1 MTKNKHL
8 KDYIKPNFQLPE
20 IELTIDLNENRTLI
34 LAKISYILDDN
45 SHELKLDGKNLELID
60 LACDD
65 KKIDAQDFTTDSE
78 SLTIRNLP
86 QQGVLAI
93 NLAINPKVNRALEGL
108 YIANGIYTTQCEA
121 EGFRKICY
129 FADRPDVLSHYRV
142 IIRADASLKNLL
154 SNGNLVSK
162 GELQDGRIYA
172 IWDDPFPK
180 PSYLFA
186 LVAGDLSEH
195 RDEFITKNGRKVQL
209 SIWYESQYQGRTDF
223 AMQCLKSAMKYDE
236 ERFNLQYDGDIF
248 QIVAITD
255 FNMGAMEN
263 KSLNIFNAKYILASP
278 KTSLD
283 QDFFNIDA
291 IIAHEYFHNWTGN
304 RVTVR
309 DWFQLSLKEGL
320 TVFRDQE
327 YSADKYSRV
336 LCRIDN
342 VRNLRTHQFP
352 EDAGGLAH
360 PIRPDSYQAVDNFYT
375 ATIYEKG
382 AEIISMMHRIVGESQ
397 FIKGFSQYIAKNDG
411 KPAIIE
417 DFIDAIFED
426 TNFDKSRILNWYKT
440 AGTPQITIK
449 ERFYSKAQKYQ
460 LIITQYND
468 KDPTNTPAYIPIECG
483 LLDRQGKLIPIQ
495 SQDCHEVREN
505 GCLLILSQN
514 RQEFSFY
521 GIKSKPVL
529 SFNRNF
535 TAPIIVHH
543 QMLPAELSLL
553 SKYDTDE
560 FNRWQASFQCAL
572 LAISHPHQI
581 KRDIYQDLYFEG
593 FAHQLQNVSDI
604 GFLSQSLATPTYLE
618 CGEGMV
624 EIQPHLLYE
633 RRKDFRQKLVAKFHQ
648 EIYQKYQESMQA
660 CLENRDKTN
669 HHALLRV
676 LCGFIGEENFPNN
689 EAILQSH
696 YDNAS
701 DFETKYTA
709 LLACL
714 NLPFGKALRQDFY
727 ESIQN
732 DEILLDKYLA
742 LEGAVQHQD
751 SLQNIK
757 NIFATKVKID
767 KPNQVRAVI
776 NSFAAQNPYYFH
788 QDESYQFISDII
800 LQCDKIN
807 PNIAARFINLF
818 KSYDKFSDK
827 FKHKQRDLLMNI
839 QLTPNISDNLLE
851 MVNRLLKV

>member
-1 MTKNKHL
+1 MTKNKNL
-8 KDYIKPNFQLPE
+8 KDYIKPKFQLPE
-20 IELTIDLNENRTLI
+20 IELSFDLNENRTLVQ
-34 LAKISYILDDN
+34 AKILYILDDN
-45 SHELKLDGKNLELID
+45 CNELKLDGKNLELTE
-60 LACDD
+60 LLCDD
-65 KKIDAQDFTTDSE
+65 KAIGKQNYTIDSE

-86 QQGVLAI
+86 KTGEI
-93 NLAINPKVNRALEGL
+93 TMRIAINPKVNRALEGL
-108 YIANGIYTTQCEA
+108 YIANGIFTTQCEA

-142 IIRADASLKNLL
+142 IIRADKSVKNLL
-154 SNGNLVSK
+154 SNGYLVSK
-162 GELQDGRIYA
+162 GELQDGRIFA

-186 LVAGDLSEH
+186 LVAGDLAEH
-195 RDEFITKNGRKVQL
+195 RDEFMTKSGRKVQL
-209 SIWYESQYQGRTDF
+209 VIWYESQYQGRTDF

-236 ERFNLQYDGDIF
+236 DRFGLQYDGDIF

-283 QDFFNIDA
+283 QDYMNIDS

-397 FIKGFSQYIAKNDG
+397 FIKGFSQYIANNDG

-417 DFIDAIFED
+417 DFIGAIFD
-426 TNFDKSRILNWYKT
+426 GTNYDKSRILNWYKT
-440 AGTPQITIK
+440 AGTPQIMIK
-449 ERFYSKAQKYQ
+449 ERYYSKAKKYQ
-460 LIITQYND
+460 LILTQFND
-468 KDPTNTPAYIPIECG
+468 KDPTNAPAYIPIECG
-483 LLDRQGKLIPIQ
+483 LMDSKGNVIKIQ
-495 SQDCHEVREN
+495 SQDCHEIREN
-505 GCLLILSQN
+505 GCLLILSQT

-521 GIKSKPVL
+521 GVKSKPIL

-535 TAPIIVHH
+535 TAPIIAHH
-543 QMLPAELSLL
+543 QLPPSDLASLL
-553 SKYDTDE
+553 KYDTDE

-572 LAISHPHQI
+572 LAISHPHKI
-581 KRDIYQDLYFEG
+581 KRDIYESLYFEG
-593 FAHQLQNVSDI
+593 FAYQLANVSDI

-633 RRKDFRQKLVAKFHQ
+633 RRKSFRQKLVAKFHEQ
-648 EIYQKYQESMQA
+648 IYQKYQESMQA

-676 LCGFIGEENFPNN
+676 LCGFIGEENFPDN
-689 EAILQSH
+689 EKILKSH
-696 YDNAS
+696 YDNAQ

-714 NLPFGKALRQDFY
+714 NLPIGDELRQDFY
-727 ESIQN
+727 QSIKN
-732 DEILLDKYLA
+732 DEILLDKFLA
-742 LEGAVQHQD
+742 LEGAVQRKD
-751 SLQNIK
+751 SLINIK
-757 NIFATKVKID
+757 NLFATKIKLD
-767 KPNQVRAVI
+767 KPNQVRALI
-776 NSFAAQNPYYFH
+776 NSFATQNPYYFH
-788 QDESYQFISDII
+788 QDDSYQFISEII

-818 KSYDKFSDK
+818 KSFDKFSDK
-827 FKHKQRDLLMNI
+827 FKHKQRDLLTQI